1 MDLYPHRNTSNG
13 GRRFHQKEKP
23 HTGKCVSSMKNKAT
37 NANGNFINNTTA
49 RHKNNNAQMWLRKAF
64 LNEERSFSL
73 LANTGAAANQTS
85 SSAKHFLA
93 HDRDLFFVGWL
104 FF

>member
-1 MDLYPHRNTSNG
+1 
-13 GRRFHQKEKP
+13 
-23 HTGKCVSSMKNKAT
+23 
-37 NANGNFINNTTA
+37 
-49 RHKNNNAQMWLRKAF
+49 MWLRKAF

-104 FF
+104 FFLTKRSAILQACPTGLQTDCSKRKTDNI